1 MRKGEELLHVKN
13 LDISLYE
20 KEGLIKIVNAVD
32 LKIHEGETVGL
43 IGPTA
48 TGKTVTAKAILGILQ
63 PLFAR
68 TPLWKVEGEVLYKDK
83 DLLKLSEEEFRE
95 LRGNEISMIFQ
106 KPKSSLHPLHM
117 IGYQTGEP
125 VEAHEK
131 IESQRLKK
139 MVEDYLGKVK
149 LPDAKKRF
157 FSFRHQFSGGESQ
170 RIMIAMALIYNP
182 SLLIADEPTSDLDV
196 TVQRQVLNLL
206 KAVKNEFDL
215 SMLLITHDLGVIAE
229 MSDYVYVMYAGKIIE
244 HSDVYTTFKEP
255 KHPFT
260 RGLLQAIPNISADHF
275 ELKGIPGE
283 TPQPP
288 YNIPGCVF
296 HPRCEY
302 VKDYCKKRIPLLEEI
317 ESEHYVACLRAK
329 EINSA
334 RIGHP

>member
-1 MRKGEELLHVKN
+1 MRKGKELLQVKN
-13 LDISLYE
+13 LTISLYG
-20 KEGLIKIVNAVD
+20 KEDLTKIVDSAN

-43 IGPTA
+43 IGPSGS
-48 TGKTVTAKAILGILQ
+48 GKTVTARTIIGILQ
-63 PLFAR
+63 PIGK
-68 TPLWKVEGEVLYKDK
+68 PLWKIEGEVLYKGR

-106 KPKSSLHPLHM
+106 KPKSSLHPIQI

-125 VEAHEK
+125 VEAHED
-131 IESQRLKK
+131 IESQRLRK
-139 MVEDYLGKVK
+139 MVEDYLGKVE

-157 FSFRHQFSGGESQ
+157 FSFRHQFSGGEAQ
-170 RIMIAMALIYNP
+170 RIMIATALIHNP
-182 SLLIADEPTSDLDV
+182 SLIIADEPTSDLDV
-196 TVQRQVLNLL
+196 TVQRQILELL
-206 KAVKNEFDL
+206 KDMKKEFGL

-260 RGLLQAIPNISADHF
+260 RGLLSSIPRIDAGHF
-275 ELKGIPGE
+275 ELRGIPGE

-288 YNIPGCVF
+288 YNILGCVF

-302 VKDYCKKRIPLLEEI
+302 VKDYCKGKIPPLEEI
-317 ESEHYVACLRAK
+317 GLYHYVACLRAR
-329 EINSA
+329 EI
-334 RIGHP
+334 

>member
-1 MRKGEELLHVKN
+1 MRKREELLHAKN
-13 LDISLYE
+13 LNISLYE
-20 KEGLIKIVNAVD
+20 KRDLIKIVDDID

-48 TGKTVTAKAILGILQ
+48 TGKTVTAEAILGILQ
-63 PLFAR
+63 KLGRGKPD
-68 TPLWKVEGEVLYKDK
+68 WKIRGEILYKGK
-83 DLLKLSEEEFRE
+83 DLLKLSEGEFRE

-106 KPKSSLHPLHM
+106 KPKSSLHPTHI
-117 IGYQTGEP
+117 IGDQTGEP
-125 VEAHEK
+125 VEAHERIKRQK
-131 IESQRLKK
+131 IKE
-139 MVEDYLGKVK
+139 MVEDYLGKVE

-157 FSFRHQFSGGESQ
+157 HSFRHQFSGGESQ

-196 TVQRQVLNLL
+196 TVQRQVLELL
-206 KAVKNEFDL
+206 KVVKKEFGL

-244 HSDVYTTFKEP
+244 HSDVYTIFKKP

-260 RGLLQAIPNISADHF
+260 RGLLSATPRIDTNHG

-283 TPQPP
+283 PPQPP

-296 HPRCEY
+296 HPRCEC
-302 VKDYCKKRIPLLEEI
+302 VTEYCKEKIPSLEEI
-317 ESEHYVACLRAK
+317 ESDHYVACLRAK
-329 EINSA
+329 EI
-334 RIGHP
+334 

>member
-1 MRKGEELLHVKN
+1 MRKGKKLLHVKN
-13 LDISLYE
+13 LNTSLYG
-20 KEGLIKIVNAVD
+20 KEDLIKIVDDVD

-63 PLFAR
+63 PIGK
-68 TPLWKVEGEVLYKDK
+68 PIWKIEGEVIYKGK
-83 DLLKLSEEEFRE
+83 DLLKLSEEEFRK

-106 KPKSSLHPLHM
+106 KPKSSLHPDFI

-125 VEAHEK
+125 VEVHEK
-131 IESQRLKK
+131 IKRQRLRK
-139 MVEDYLGKVK
+139 MVEDYFGKVK
-149 LPDAKKRF
+149 LPDPKKRYR
-157 FSFRHQFSGGESQ
+157 FSREQFSGGESQ
-170 RIMIAMALIYNP
+170 RIMIAMALIHNP
-182 SLLIADEPTSDLDV
+182 SLLLADEPTSDLDV
-196 TVQRQVLNLL
+196 TVQRQVLELL
-206 KAVKNEFDL
+206 KKMKKEFGL

-244 HSDVYTTFKEP
+244 HSDVYTIFKKP

-260 RGLLQAIPNISADHF
+260 RGLLSAVLDIRADRY

-283 TPQPP
+283 PPQPP

-302 VKDYCKKRIPLLEEI
+302 VEDYCKEKIPPVEEI
-317 ESEHYVACLRAK
+317 ESDHYVACLRAK
-329 EINSA
+329 ET
-334 RIGHP
+334 